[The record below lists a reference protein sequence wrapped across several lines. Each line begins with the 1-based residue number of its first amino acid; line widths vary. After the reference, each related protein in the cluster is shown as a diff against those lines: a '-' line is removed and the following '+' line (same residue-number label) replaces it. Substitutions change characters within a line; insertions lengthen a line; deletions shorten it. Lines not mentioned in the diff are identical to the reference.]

1 MNFLNFETNLE
12 MINLKR
18 NEGNETKKLFV
29 NQNISFPT
37 ILNDGTMINFGAHLN
52 GGIFIL
58 KNIIIQKLEN
68 LNIVNSNPTS
78 ILNFLLN

>member
-18 NEGNETKKLFV
+18 NEGNETK
-29 NQNISFPT
+29 SFLLIKIFFSPT

-52 GGIFIL
+52 AGIF
-58 KNIIIQKLEN
+58 
-68 LNIVNSNPTS
+68 PY
-78 ILNFLLN
+78 